1 MMRILCQIFYPEYSL
16 CENEYEIH
24 NIYGNFS
31 KLITTYVTKGRTSSD
46 MKCRLP
52 CNTEYL
58 SAAPSILR
66 VLSMY
71 LI

>member
-1 MMRILCQIFYPEYSL
+1 M
-16 CENEYEIH
+16 
-24 NIYGNFS
+24 
-31 KLITTYVTKGRTSSD
+31 ITTYVTKGRTSSD

-66 VLSMY
+66 VLTVGPWADVKNDFT
-71 LI
+71 